1 MKTEFF
7 FDEAWESN
15 KDSDA
20 IVEGVSGD
28 VRTFGDYI
36 SRTAS
41 FAGNL
46 ASSNDVTASS
56 TQRTTVTVFSPN
68 HVDYAPCVL
77 GVLRAGGVVSTANPL
92 YTEYELRGQI
102 EKSNS
107 TILVCH
113 PGTLEVGLKAAEGTK
128 IEKVLVFGS
137 DDLGKSVVP
146 FDSLAETD
154 NLMMSPPDYVTDSV
168 GVNDLAML
176 PFSSGTTGLP
186 KGTML
191 SHNNISINLQQ
202 FVAPEGDY
210 MSDNTTIISPL
221 PLFHIY
227 GFTAGMLH
235 SSWMANKLVTMS
247 AFDLVKFCELVQE
260 HKPERAHLV
269 PPIILGLA
277 KHPIIDNFDFKSLK
291 MVVSAAAPLGGE
303 VQTAVRERLGI
314 GVKQAWGMSELSPIG
329 TVTPDNFLKEGTPTI
344 GPVVAGSQGKI
355 VDLET
360 GEALPPGEEN
370 TGELCIKGPQVML
383 GYLDEPEKTRE
394 CLTEDGWL
402 HSGDIGYVD
411 EDGYYYIVDRLK
423 ELIKYKGFQV
433 APAELEAVICSF
445 DKVTDCAVI
454 PVVDE
459 QGGEVP
465 RAYVV
470 KGEEGL
476 SEEEVLAFVEERVAP
491 HKKLRGGVV
500 FIDAIPKNPSGKILR
515 RVVIEMDRE
524 GAK

>member
-1 MKTEFF
+1 VRGGSE
-7 FDEAWESN
+7 ER
-15 KDSDA
+15 SDDR
-20 IVEGVSGD
+20 ILL
-28 VRTFGDYI
+28 RTI
-36 SRTAS
+36 TNNLPLAAS
-41 FAGNL
+41 LL
-46 ASSNDVTASS
+46 ASPLIS
-56 TQRTTVTVFSPN
+56 TLFAHCFPHR
-68 HVDYAPCVL
+68 
-77 GVLRAGGVVSTANPL
+77 
-92 YTEYELRGQI
+92 
-102 EKSNS
+102 
-107 TILVCH
+107 
-113 PGTLEVGLKAAEGTK
+113 
-128 IEKVLVFGS
+128 
-137 DDLGKSVVP
+137 
-146 FDSLAETD
+146 
-154 NLMMSPPDYVTDSV
+154 
-168 GVNDLAML
+168 
-176 PFSSGTTGLP
+176 
-186 KGTML
+186 
-191 SHNNISINLQQ
+191 SINLQQ

-210 MSDNTTIISPL
+210 MKDNTTIISPL

-235 SSWMANKLVTMS
+235 SSWMANTLVTMA

-277 KHPIIDNFDFKSLK
+277 KHPIVDNYDFSSLD
-291 MVVSAAAPLGGE
+291 MVVSAAAPLGAE
-303 VQTAVRERLGI
+303 VQMAVRDRLNI

-329 TVTPDNFLKEGTPTI
+329 TVTPDNKLKEGQATI
-344 GPVVAGSQGKI
+344 GPVVAGTQGKI

-433 APAELEAVICSF
+433 APAELEAVICSN
-445 DKVTDCAVI
+445 DLLTDCAVI
-454 PVVDE
+454 PVEDKR
-459 QGGEVP
+459 GGEVP

-470 KGEEGL
+470 KREGVEV
-476 SEEEVLAFVEERVAP
+476 SEEDVLAYVEERVAP

-515 RVVIEMDRE
+515 RVVIEMDRAG
-524 GAK
+524 GA

>member
-1 MKTEFF
+1 
-7 FDEAWESN
+7 
-15 KDSDA
+15 
-20 IVEGVSGD
+20 
-28 VRTFGDYI
+28 
-36 SRTAS
+36 
-41 FAGNL
+41 
-46 ASSNDVTASS
+46 
-56 TQRTTVTVFSPN
+56 
-68 HVDYAPCVL
+68 
-77 GVLRAGGVVSTANPL
+77 
-92 YTEYELRGQI
+92 
-102 EKSNS
+102 
-107 TILVCH
+107 
-113 PGTLEVGLKAAEGTK
+113 
-128 IEKVLVFGS
+128 
-137 DDLGKSVVP
+137 
-146 FDSLAETD
+146 
-154 NLMMSPPDYVTDSV
+154 
-168 GVNDLAML
+168 
-176 PFSSGTTGLP
+176 
-186 KGTML
+186 
-191 SHNNISINLQQ
+191 
-202 FVAPEGDY
+202 
-210 MSDNTTIISPL
+210 
-221 PLFHIY
+221 
-227 GFTAGMLH
+227 
-235 SSWMANKLVTMS
+235 
-247 AFDLVKFCELVQE
+247 
-260 HKPERAHLV
+260 
-269 PPIILGLA
+269 
-277 KHPIIDNFDFKSLK
+277 
-291 MVVSAAAPLGGE
+291 
-303 VQTAVRERLGI
+303 
-314 GVKQAWGMSELSPIG
+314 
-329 TVTPDNFLKEGTPTI
+329 
-344 GPVVAGSQGKI
+344 VAGSQGKI